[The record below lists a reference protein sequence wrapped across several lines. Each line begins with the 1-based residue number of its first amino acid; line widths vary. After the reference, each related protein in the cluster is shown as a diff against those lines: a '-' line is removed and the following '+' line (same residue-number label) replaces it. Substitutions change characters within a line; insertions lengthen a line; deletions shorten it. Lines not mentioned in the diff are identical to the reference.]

1 VSGEAFLLK
10 DGLGAG
16 SHRGV
21 EFLVV
26 NVEGVRELLQ
36 GYEVGEG
43 EGLGGREGGVEGD
56 FVD

>member
-1 VSGEAFLLK
+1 MSGEAFSLE

-16 SHRGV
+16 SQRGV

-43 EGLGGREGGVEGD
+43 EGLSG
-56 FVD
+56 